1 MICFGKSLS
10 PIYKMAGRMTQI
22 WMILLTRM
30 ISLMTM
36 LNFLMRILFI
46 ENRDAESKD
55 IIIPASKL
63 GINLY

>member
-1 MICFGKSLS
+1 
-10 PIYKMAGRMTQI
+10 
-22 WMILLTRM
+22 MILLTRR

-46 ENRDAESKD
+46 ENRDTERKD
-55 IIIPASKL
+55 IMIPASEL